1 MLQLEA
7 YLHSAS
13 FKGEDYV
20 EPYENTVHRSH
31 PFLAGVIVVSAESR
45 EVIQN
50 ERGTFIQ
57 DQSGAW
63 HQYNR
68 IRHVIAPLPVF
79 AQAPGGPA
87 AFRFNDNPTAIGGMA
102 SGGGNLVPL
111 W

>member
-7 YLHSAS
+7 DLHSAS
-13 FKGEDYV
+13 FREIIMLSDMKIA
-20 EPYENTVHRSH
+20 
-31 PFLAGVIVVSAESR
+31 FAALILLAGVVAVSAESR

-63 HQYNR
+63 HQYKR
-68 IRHVIAPLPVF
+68 MRREVAPLPVF
-79 AQAPGGPA
+79 AQAPGAPR
-87 AFRFNDNPTAIGGMA
+87 AFGYNDSITAIGSMA

>member
-1 MLQLEA
+1 MLQLERT
-7 YLHSAS
+7 YIPLP
-13 FKGEDYV
+13 FGEMIMLSDMKI
-20 EPYENTVHRSH
+20 
-31 PFLAGVIVVSAESR
+31 PFAALIVLAGVGAVSAESR

-68 IRHVIAPLPVF
+68 VIAPLPVF

-87 AFRFNDNPTAIGGMA
+87 AFRFNDNPTAIVGLA

>member
-1 MLQLEA
+1 ML
-7 YLHSAS
+7 
-13 FKGEDYV
+13 
-20 EPYENTVHRSH
+20 SH
-31 PFLAGVIVVSAESR
+31 MKIPFAALILLAGVIAVSAESR

-68 IRHVIAPLPVF
+68 VRRVIPPLSVF